1 MTKIYD
7 IIIVGAG
14 PSGLTSALYAE
25 RAGRS
30 VLLIEKESFGGQ
42 IVLSPNVENYPMSE
56 SMSGMELTDKLVASV
71 MALGT
76 EFEVGTVT
84 EVLND
89 ESGNF
94 KVRTDYSE
102 FLTRTLIIA
111 TGLKHKMLG
120 IEHEQR
126 FVGSGISFCAV
137 CDGSFYKDKVVAVVG
152 GGNTAVQDAV
162 YLAKICKK
170 VYLIHRRDTFRAEEY
185 VVKKIKQCSNIEP
198 LMSSQVTALY
208 GDTQLEQIK
217 IKTDT
222 AEKMLDV
229 SALFV
234 AIGQAPVNEIFK
246 DLVELDDNGF
256 VKANESCRTENEA
269 IFVAGDCRSKS
280 VRQLVTACADG
291 AVAAIAACEY
301 LETRKESED
310 KK

>member
-126 FVGSGISFCAV
+126 FVGNGISFCAV

-229 SALFV
+229 SALFI

-246 DLVELDDNGF
+246 DLVKLDDNGF